1 MTKPFASSADL
12 GEKAATLE
20 ELADGV
26 YAYTAQGDPNVGA
39 VVGEEAVL
47 CVEARATPYMAQKW
61 IDELRTRTDVPIR
74 DLVLTH
80 YHAVRTLGAAAFG
93 AERVISSRT
102 TLDLIN
108 ERGQQDWES
117 EAGRMPR
124 LFAGAEVSPAPSG
137 STQQERTGLS
147 RAGSQTIP
155 GLTIPTDTFVDRMT
169 VDLGGRVVELIH
181 LGRGHT
187 EGDIVVWLPE
197 ERICFAG
204 DLVEGE
210 AALYTG
216 DAIHLEWMSST
227 LDGVAELGAEIMVG
241 GRGRVMRGAAEVR
254 AGIDQ
259 TRGFLQT
266 MRAQVESVLVRG
278 GTLREAFQAAHGA
291 LEPAYGAWPIFEHC
305 MPFNV
310 SRLWDE
316 LSGIERP
323 RIWTAERDRQVW
335 DELQN

>member
-1 MTKPFASSADL
+1 MTKPFASSTDL
-12 GEKAATLE
+12 SEKTATLE

-39 VVGEEAVL
+39 IVGGDGVL
-47 CVEARATPYMAQKW
+47 CVEARATPYMAGKW
-61 IDELRTRTDVPIR
+61 LADLRTRTDAPIG

-93 AERVISSRT
+93 AERIITST
-102 TLDLIN
+102 TTRDLIE

-117 EAGRMPR
+117 EAARMPR
-124 LFAGAEVSPAPSG
+124 LFAGAE
-137 STQQERTGLS
+137 
-147 RAGSQTIP
+147 TIP
-155 GLTIPTDTFVDRMT
+155 GLTRPTDTFDDVMD
-169 VDLGGRVVELIH
+169 VDLGGRAVQLLH

-187 EGDIVVWLPE
+187 EGDIVVWLPD

-216 DAIHLEWMSST
+216 DAIHLDWMAGT
-227 LDGVAELGAEIMVG
+227 LDLVAALGAEVMVG
-241 GRGRVMRGAAEVR
+241 GRGRVMRGADEVQ
-254 AGIDQ
+254 AGIEQ
-259 TRGFLQT
+259 TRGFLRT
-266 MRAQVESVLVRG
+266 MHDEVAPVLARG
-278 GTLREAFQAAHGA
+278 GTLKQAFDAAHGA

-316 LSGIERP
+316 LSGIQRP
-323 RIWTAERDRQVW
+323 RIWTAQRDREVW
-335 DELQN
+335 AELQS

>member
-12 GEKAATLE
+12 TEKTATLE

-39 VVGEEAVL
+39 VVGADAVL

-61 IDELRTRTDVPIR
+61 MDELRTRTDVPIR

-93 AERVISSRT
+93 AQRIISSQT
-102 TLDLIN
+102 TLELIH

-124 LFAGAEVSPAPSG
+124 LFAGAE
-137 STQQERTGLS
+137 
-147 RAGSQTIP
+147 TIP
-155 GLTIPTDTFVDRMT
+155 GLTIPTETFTDRT
-169 VDLGGRVVELIH
+169 SVDLGGRVVELLH

-216 DAIHLEWMSST
+216 DAIHLDWMSST
-227 LDGVAELGAEIMVG
+227 LDGVAALGAQTMVG
-241 GRGRVMRGAAEVR
+241 GRGRVMRGSDEVR

-266 MRAQVESVLVRG
+266 MRAQVEPVLTGG
-278 GTLREAFQAAHGA
+278 GTLKEAFDAAHAA
-291 LEPAYGAWPIFEHC
+291 LEPAYGTWPIFEHC

-316 LSGIERP
+316 LSGIARP
-323 RIWTAERDRQVW
+323 RIWTAERDREVW
-335 DELQN
+335 AQLQS